1 MKKLL
6 LITLL
11 TGYQAFA
18 FGYPKDT
25 TIIEFND
32 KGTNNKVKV
41 ITGNNKTIELPKSLN
56 LDNVL
61 KAVGVDSN
69 ERERALVLISKGGDK
84 RDTLLVFSKEGQR
97 IKIITKD
104 IISKKDTTI
113 KETEQQMERRIE
125 KEVEDKMESFEDDHR
140 EHKEGGNN
148 HDKKQKT
155 PKEKKFF
162 SKSDFGIYIG
172 LNNFANAN
180 EPKSPNEL
188 NSLRTWQSRYVA
200 LSLRK
205 NATLIKGKKMDVA
218 FSYGPEIAWYNFML
232 QNSNV
237 AREVD
242 VVVNGRP
249 INQVAFVENAKETEK
264 SKLVMPYVNF
274 PVLLNFGFKEDK
286 FKIGLG
292 GYAGYRVGG
301 YSMEKF
307 SRRSEDKIKGD
318 FGLNDFVYGV
328 TAEIG
333 KKNGMTL
340 FVRYDM
346 NKLFKENQ
354 TKFNDI
360 QAFSVGFRL

>member
-11 TGYQAFA
+11 TGYQAFSA
-18 FGYPKDT
+18 VMPKDT

-32 KGTNNKVKV
+32 KGSNNKVKV
-41 ITGNNKTIELPKSLN
+41 ISGNNKIIELPKSLN
-56 LDNVL
+56 LNNVL

-69 ERERALVLISKGGDK
+69 ERERALVLISKGGAQK
-84 RDTLLVFSKEGQR
+84 DTLLLFSKEGQR

-104 IISKKDTTI
+104 IISKRDTTI
-113 KETEQQMERRIE
+113 KGSDQEMERRTE
-125 KEVEDKMESFEDDHR
+125 KEVEDEMESYDDDHQ
-140 EHKEGGNN
+140 EHQS
-148 HDKKQKT
+148 KKSKS

-162 SKSDFGIYIG
+162 SKSDFGLYIG
-172 LNNFANAN
+172 LNNFAHAN
-180 EPKSPNEL
+180 EAKAPYEL

-205 NATLIKGKKMDVA
+205 NATLVRGKKVDVA
-218 FSYGPEIAWYNFML
+218 FSYGPEIAWHNFML
-232 QNSNV
+232 KNSNV
-237 AREVD
+237 AREVQT
-242 VVVNGRP
+242 GGKTT
-249 INQVAFVENAKETEK
+249 VAFVANSRETEK
-264 SKLVMPYVNF
+264 SKLVMPYLNF

-307 SRRSEDKIKGD
+307 SRRSEDKTKGD
-318 FGLNDFVYGV
+318 FGLNDFIYGV

-346 NKLFKENQ
+346 NKLFKESQ
-354 TKFNDI
+354 SSFNEI

>member
-1 MKKLL
+1 MKKLF

-11 TGYQAFA
+11 TGYQMATA
-18 FGYPKDT
+18 AAAKDT

-41 ITGNNKTIELPKSLN
+41 ITNNNKTIELPKSLN
-56 LDNVL
+56 LENVL

-69 ERERALVLISKGGDK
+69 ERERALVLISKGGSK

-104 IISKKDTTI
+104 IISKKDTVI
-113 KETEQQMERRIE
+113 KESEKEMEMRIE
-125 KEVEDKMESFEDDHR
+125 KDEIESYEDDHNDNHN
-140 EHKEGGNN
+140 EHWN
-148 HDKKQKT
+148 HDKKKSKT

-162 SKSDFGIYIG
+162 SRSDFGLYIG

-180 EPKSPNEL
+180 EAKAPSQL
-188 NSLRTWQSRYVA
+188 NALRTWQSRYVA

-205 NATLIKGKKMDVA
+205 NATLLKGKKMDLA

-232 QNSNV
+232 QNSNL
-237 AREVD
+237 AKYE
-242 VVVNGRP
+242 NG
-249 INQVAFVENAKETEK
+249 QVSFVENTKETEK
-264 SKLVMPYVNF
+264 SKLVMPYLNF

-286 FKIGLG
+286 FKIGFG

-301 YSMEKF
+301 YSMEKY
-307 SRRSEDKIKGD
+307 SKKSENKVQGS
-318 FGLNDFVYGV
+318 FGFNDVIYGL
-328 TAEIG
+328 TTEIG
-333 KKNGMTL
+333 KKNGMTV
-340 FVRYDM
+340 FARYDL
-346 NKLFKENQ
+346 NKLFKDSQ
-354 TKFNDI
+354 TSFKDI

>member
-1 MKKLL
+1 MKKLFV
-6 LITLL
+6 ITLL
-11 TGYQAFA
+11 TGYQALSASF
-18 FGYPKDT
+18 PKDT

-32 KGTNNKVKV
+32 KGSNNKVKV
-41 ITGNNKTIELPKSLN
+41 ISGNNKTIELPKSLN
-56 LDNVL
+56 LNNVL

-69 ERERALVLISKGGDK
+69 ERERTLVLISNGGTK
-84 RDTLLVFSKEGQR
+84 KDTLLVFSKEGQR

-104 IISKKDTTI
+104 IISKRDTTI
-113 KETEQQMERRIE
+113 KGEGQEMERRIE
-125 KEVEDKMESFEDDHR
+125 KELEDEIESYDDDHK
-140 EHKEGGNN
+140 EHQP
-148 HDKKQKT
+148 KKSKS

-162 SKSDFGIYIG
+162 SKSDFGLYIG
-172 LNNFANAN
+172 LNNFAHAN
-180 EPKSPNEL
+180 EAKAPTEL

-205 NATLIKGKKMDVA
+205 NATLVKGKKVDVA

-232 QNSNV
+232 KNSNV
-237 AREVD
+237 VREVETGGKTG
-242 VVVNGRP
+242 VEF
-249 INQVAFVENAKETEK
+249 VANNRETEK
-264 SKLVMPYVNF
+264 SKLVMPYLNF

-318 FGLNDFVYGV
+318 FGLNDFIYGV

-346 NKLFKENQ
+346 NKLFKQSQ
-354 TKFNDI
+354 TSFNEI

>member
-1 MKKLL
+1 
-6 LITLL
+6 
-11 TGYQAFA
+11 
-18 FGYPKDT
+18 
-25 TIIEFND
+25 
-32 KGTNNKVKV
+32 
-41 ITGNNKTIELPKSLN
+41 
-56 LDNVL
+56 VL

-69 ERERALVLISKGGDK
+69 ERERALVLISNGGTK
-84 RDTLLVFSKEGQR
+84 KDTLLVFSKEGQR

-104 IISKKDTTI
+104 IISKRDTTI
-113 KETEQQMERRIE
+113 NDLEKEMERRVE
-125 KEVEDKMESFEDDHR
+125 RKVEDEIESYDDDQDDH
-140 EHKEGGNN
+140 K
-148 HDKKQKT
+148 DKKPKT
-155 PKEKKFF
+155 HKEKKFF
-162 SKSDFGIYIG
+162 SKSDFGLYIG
-172 LNNFANAN
+172 LNNFAHAN
-180 EPKSPNEL
+180 EAQSPSEL

-205 NATLIKGKKMDVA
+205 NATLVKGKKVDVA

-232 QNSNV
+232 KNSNV
-237 AREVD
+237 AREVE
-242 VVVNGRP
+242 VRGKTMVE
-249 INQVAFVENAKETEK
+249 FVENTRETEK

-318 FGLNDFVYGV
+318 FGLNDFIYGV

-346 NKLFKENQ
+346 NKLFKESQ
-354 TKFNDI
+354 TSFNEI

>member
-69 ERERALVLISKGGDK
+69 ERERALILITKGGDK

-104 IISKKDTTI
+104 IISKRDTTI

-125 KEVEDKMESFEDDHR
+125 KEVEDEIESFEDDHGD
-140 EHKEGGNN
+140 HKEHGN
-148 HDKKQKT
+148 HDNKKQKT

-162 SKSDFGIYIG
+162 SKSDFGIYLG
-172 LNNFANAN
+172 LNNFAHAN
-180 EPKSPNEL
+180 EPKAPSEFIG
-188 NSLRTWQSRYVA
+188 LRTWQSRYVA

-205 NATLIKGKKMDVA
+205 NATLVKGKKVDLA

-232 QNSNV
+232 KNSNV

-242 VVVNGRP
+242 GFVNGNP
-249 INQVAFVENAKETEK
+249 VNQVAFVENSKETEK
-264 SKLVMPYVNF
+264 SKLVMPYLNF

-286 FKIGLG
+286 FKIGFG
-292 GYAGYRVGG
+292 GYVGYRVGG

-307 SRRSEDKIKGD
+307 SRRSEDKVKGD
-318 FGLNDFVYGV
+318 FGMNDFVYGV
-328 TAEIG
+328 TAEVG

-346 NKLFKENQ
+346 NKLFKESQ
-354 TKFNDI
+354 TSFKDI

>member
-41 ITGNNKTIELPKSLN
+41 ISGNNKTIELPKSLN
-56 LDNVL
+56 LNNVL

-69 ERERALVLISKGGDK
+69 ERERALILITKGGDK

-113 KETEQQMERRIE
+113 KDTEQQMERRIE
-125 KEVEDKMESFEDDHR
+125 KEVEDEIESFEDDHGD
-140 EHKEGGNN
+140 HKEHGN
-148 HDKKQKT
+148 HDNKKQKT

-162 SKSDFGIYIG
+162 SKSDFGIYLG
-172 LNNFANAN
+172 LNNFAHAN
-180 EPKSPNEL
+180 EAKAPNEFIG
-188 NSLRTWQSRYVA
+188 LRTWQSRYVA

-205 NATLIKGKKMDVA
+205 NATLVKGKKVDMA

-232 QNSNV
+232 KNSNV

-242 VVVNGRP
+242 GFVNGNP
-249 INQVAFVENAKETEK
+249 VNQVVFVKNSKETEK
-264 SKLVMPYVNF
+264 SKLVMPYLNF

-286 FKIGLG
+286 FKIGFG
-292 GYAGYRVGG
+292 GYVGYRVGG

-307 SRRSEDKIKGD
+307 SRRSEDKVKGD
-318 FGLNDFVYGV
+318 FGMNDFVYGV
-328 TAEIG
+328 TAEVG

-346 NKLFKENQ
+346 NKLFKESQ
-354 TKFNDI
+354 TGLADI

>member
-1 MKKLL
+1 MKKLF

-11 TGYQAFA
+11 TGYQAFSA
-18 FGYPKDT
+18 DLPKDT

-32 KGTNNKVKV
+32 KGSNNKVKV
-41 ITGNNKTIELPKSLN
+41 ISGNNKTIELPKSLN
-56 LDNVL
+56 LNNVL

-69 ERERALVLISKGGDK
+69 ERERALVLISNGGTK
-84 RDTLLVFSKEGQR
+84 KDTLLVFSKEGQR

-104 IISKKDTTI
+104 IITKRDTTI
-113 KETEQQMERRIE
+113 NDLEEEMERRVE
-125 KEVEDKMESFEDDHR
+125 RKVEDEIESYDDDND
-140 EHKEGGNN
+140 EHK
-148 HDKKQKT
+148 DKK
-155 PKEKKFF
+155 PKSHKDKKFF
-162 SKSDFGIYIG
+162 SKSDFGLYIG
-172 LNNFANAN
+172 LNNFAHAN
-180 EPKSPNEL
+180 EAIAPNEL

-205 NATLIKGKKMDVA
+205 NATLVKGKKVDVA

-232 QNSNV
+232 KNSNV
-237 AREVD
+237 AREIEVRGKTM
-242 VVVNGRP
+242 VE
-249 INQVAFVENAKETEK
+249 FVENTRETEK

-318 FGLNDFVYGV
+318 FGLNDFIYGV

-346 NKLFKENQ
+346 NKLFKESQ
-354 TKFNDI
+354 TSFNDI

>member
-18 FGYPKDT
+18 FVYPKDT

-69 ERERALVLISKGGDK
+69 ERERALILITKGGDK

-125 KEVEDKMESFEDDHR
+125 KEVEDEIESFEDDHGD
-140 EHKEGGNN
+140 HKEHGNH

-162 SKSDFGIYIG
+162 SKSDFGIYLG
-172 LNNFANAN
+172 LNNFAHAN
-180 EPKSPNEL
+180 ESKSPNEL
-188 NSLRTWQSRYVA
+188 NSLRTLQSRYVA

-205 NATLIKGKKMDVA
+205 NATLLKGKKMDLA

-237 AREVD
+237 AQEVE
-242 VVVNGRP
+242 VGGKTKVE
-249 INQVAFVENAKETEK
+249 FVKNTKETEK
-264 SKLVMPYVNF
+264 SKLVMPYLNF

-292 GYAGYRVGG
+292 GYAGYRIGG
-301 YSMEKF
+301 YSMEKY
-307 SRRSEDKIKGD
+307 SKRSENKVKGSY
-318 FGLNDFVYGV
+318 GLNDFVYGV

-346 NKLFKENQ
+346 NKLFKANQ
-354 TKFNDI
+354 TSFNDI

>member
-1 MKKLL
+1 MKKLF

-11 TGYQAFA
+11 TGYQAFSA
-18 FGYPKDT
+18 DLPKDT

-32 KGTNNKVKV
+32 KGSNNKVKV
-41 ITGNNKTIELPKSLN
+41 ISGNNKTIELPKSLN
-56 LDNVL
+56 LNNVL

-69 ERERALVLISKGGDK
+69 ERERALVLISNGGTK
-84 RDTLLVFSKEGQR
+84 KDTLLVFSKEGQR

-104 IISKKDTTI
+104 IISKRDTTI
-113 KETEQQMERRIE
+113 KESEQEMERRIE
-125 KEVEDKMESFEDDHR
+125 KELEDEIESYEDDNNDHGD
-140 EHKEGGNN
+140 HKG
-148 HDKKQKT
+148 KKPKTQKD
-155 PKEKKFF
+155 KKFF
-162 SKSDFGIYIG
+162 SRSDFGLYVG
-172 LNNFANAN
+172 LNNFAHAN
-180 EPKSPNEL
+180 EAQAPSEL

-205 NATLIKGKKMDVA
+205 NATLVKGKKVDVA

-232 QNSNV
+232 KNSNV
-237 AREVD
+237 AREVEMRGKTM
-242 VVVNGRP
+242 VE
-249 INQVAFVENAKETEK
+249 FVENTRETEK

-318 FGLNDFVYGV
+318 FGLNDFIYGV

-346 NKLFKENQ
+346 NKLFKESQ
-354 TKFNDI
+354 TSFNDI